1 LDSWSSSFA
10 RLDSKWE
17 ILQCQHL
24 LAIQLRD
31 FELSMKN
38 GMIDNKHRLDLTTRG
53 SSDFNEVELHLE
65 KQV

>member
-1 LDSWSSSFA
+1 LDSWSSSLA

-17 ILQCQHL
+17 ILQFQHL
-24 LAIQLRD
+24 LAVQPRD

-38 GMIDNKHRLDLTTRG
+38 RTIDNKHRLDLMTSG
-53 SSDFNEVELHLE
+53 STDFNEVELHLE